1 MTMNTKTRGVQ
12 RDVLVSWE
20 VSVFAFQTAKYLKE
34 AQTVYNK
41 INKGTLCF
49 RNVIISYTS
58 SIALKFRTK

>member
-1 MTMNTKTRGVQ
+1 MHTKEKWCTKRC
-12 RDVLVSWE
+12 VSLLIK

-34 AQTVYNK
+34 AQTLYNK